1 MRVAVRSIL
10 STVHDEVAASQ
21 LLCQHLGNR
30 HPLSRRKPSTR
41 PFQTQNDESAG
52 KKWSVG
58 NVPKSDVEETFLDSV
73 SFVTGHRRFKKSKE
87 PNERAAPGGS
97 SKRKAHVAEPA
108 LPRRTLDTATRGPAC
123 GVSRVSNDARLDER
137 SACVRAPVSRAAPPR
152 DPTNAPDVRAN
163 AGRFRVRGGSR
174 PHRGDRD
181 RRGRGHD
188 HDDPRI
194 GGLGGLGRERVRL
207 RRRRR

>member
-1 MRVAVRSIL
+1 MKW
-10 STVHDEVAASQ
+10 
-21 LLCQHLGNR
+21 QHLGFCVSICEIVIRFRVENR
-30 HPLSRRKPSTR
+30 RLDHFKPRTTSQ
-41 PFQTQNDESAG
+41 P
-52 KKWSVG
+52 KKVVG
-58 NVPKSDVEETFLDSV
+58 GQRPKSDVEENLSRFG
-73 SFVTGHRRFKKSKE
+73 FVCHGHRRFKKSKE

-137 SACVRAPVSRAAPPR
+137 SASVRAPVSRAAPPR

-174 PHRGDRD
+174 PHRSDRV